1 MKKFNYIYLITNKV
15 NGKIY
20 IGKHSTN
27 KLDDGYMG
35 SGVIISKA
43 KQKYGIDSFTK
54 EYLSFCDSEETL
66 NFLERFYIKKYKA
79 KDVGYNLT
87 DGGEGALGLKHSEE
101 SKEKNRQARLGKKAS
116 EETKQKI
123 SNATKG
129 EKNPF
134 YNKHH
139 SEETKK
145 IIQEHTKKQFKEK
158 GNPFKGK
165 HHSEESKRKLS
176 DARIGKHY
184 PKLSEAKKGHATWNK
199 GIKVEKFK
207 WLTPLGEIKE
217 MDMNNVKRW
226 HSDWTLLN

>member
-79 KDVGYNLT
+79 KEVGYNLT

-116 EETKQKI
+116 EETK
-123 SNATKG
+123 
-129 EKNPF
+129 
-134 YNKHH
+134 
-139 SEETKK
+139 K
-145 IIQEHTKKQFKEK
+145 IIQEHTKKQCEEK

-176 DARIGKHY
+176 EAKIGKHY

-207 WLTPLGEIKE
+207 WLTPQGEIKE
-217 MDMNNVKRW
+217 MDMSNVKRW